1 MSNDLS
7 HKHSPLPTLGEGQ
20 GVRAIYPLDNLPPE
34 YPDDGL
40 EQQVRDAVVASGR
53 KLVALDDDPTGVQ
66 TVHDIAVL
74 SRWQPYQLAAEL
86 EHPAPAFFLL
96 TNTRSLSEAD
106 AAELNREIARNLRA
120 ASEQTGIEYAVASR
134 SDSTLRGHFPA
145 ETDVLAEELGGIDGV
160 LICPAFFEGGRI
172 TVDDVHY
179 LRDGE
184 RYVPVAE
191 TEFARDATFGYRN
204 SNLRE
209 WVAEKTG
216 GRRAASGVASLPLSD
231 IRAGGPDRVM
241 ELLSEVSG
249 GQPVIVN
256 AASYRDLWVVML
268 GLLRAEAAGK
278 RFVYRTG
285 ASFVRARAGIPE
297 RPLLDRG
304 ALLGP
309 LAAPRVAGLVVIGS
323 HVRRT
328 GEQLERLLALR
339 DLAPIEVNVPE
350 LLVGGTIRDRQVSDA
365 SAAADAA
372 LELGLTPV
380 IFTSRA
386 VESGAGD
393 QLAVS
398 RTVSQGLVD
407 IVLGIEKR
415 PGYIVAKGG
424 ITSSDVG
431 TEALGARRAVVLG
444 QIRPGIPVWRL
455 GDETRYPGL
464 AYIVFPGNVGGPDTL
479 AELVA
484 QLRGGV

>member
-1 MSNDLS
+1 M
-7 HKHSPLPTLGEGQ
+7 
-20 GVRAIYPLDNLPPE
+20 RAINPLDNLPPE

-40 EQQVRDAVVASGR
+40 EQQVRDAVAASGR
-53 KLVALDDDPTGVQ
+53 KLVVLDDDPTGVQ
-66 TVHDIAVL
+66 TVHDTAVL
-74 SRWQPYQLAAEL
+74 SRWQPDQLAAEL
-86 EHPAPAFFLL
+86 REPAPAFFLL
-96 TNTRSLSEAD
+96 TNSRSLSEPD
-106 AAELNREIARNLRA
+106 AAALNREIVRNLKS
-120 ASEQTGIEYAVASR
+120 ASDQTGVGFAVASR

-145 ETDVLAEELGGIDGV
+145 ETDVISAELGGADGV

-179 LRDGE
+179 LRDGD
-184 RYVPVAE
+184 RYIPVAE
-191 TEFARDATFGYRN
+191 TEFARDSTFGYRA
-204 SNLRE
+204 SDLKE

-216 GRRAASGVASLPLSD
+216 GRIPANNVASLPLAEF
-231 IRAGGPDRVM
+231 RTGGPERAAK
-241 ELLSEVSG
+241 LLSAVSD
-249 GQPVIVN
+249 GQPVVVN
-256 AASYRDLWVVML
+256 AVSYRDLWVVIL

-285 ASFVRARAGIPE
+285 ASFVRARAGITE

-304 ALLGP
+304 ELLGS
-309 LAAPRVAGLVVIGS
+309 LAAPRVAGLVVVGS

-328 GEQLERLLALR
+328 SEQLERLLSLR
-339 DLAPIEVNVPE
+339 DLAPIEVSVPE
-350 LLVGGTIRDRQVSDA
+350 LLAGGSIRGRQITDA

-380 IFTSRA
+380 IFTSRN
-386 VESGAGD
+386 VESDFGD

-398 RTVSQGLVD
+398 RAVSQGLVE
-407 IVLGIEKR
+407 IVTGIEKR
-415 PGYIVAKGG
+415 PGFIVAKGG

-464 AYIVFPGNVGGPDTL
+464 AYVVFPGNVGGQETL
-479 AELVA
+479 AEIVA
-484 QLRGGV
+484 QLRGDH